1 MMAQNESSK
10 PQSDLIE
17 FPHVYMLDQDTEF
30 YTYLVPLYHF
40 HQRYIRGIKM
50 LKHTVY
56 YPRRHLTVWTR
67 RYVMAENAVRIM
79 NEVVYQHAS
88 EYAGRFVITLF
99 TENGRNIP
107 LVI

>member
-17 FPHVYMLDQDTEF
+17 FPHVYMLDQDMEF
-30 YTYLVPLYHF
+30 YTYLVPLYHL

-56 YPRRHLTVWTR
+56 YPRQSFDSMDATLRH
-67 RYVMAENAVRIM
+67 
-79 NEVVYQHAS
+79 
-88 EYAGRFVITLF
+88 G
-99 TENGRNIP
+99 
-107 LVI
+107 